1 MLSHSVVYL
10 FNQMKCKSWKI
21 YRLIVVDKWKPRY
34 CFKIIMKK
42 VFQHLCTVR
51 ASFNFLIACSNFHG
65 ISYSNLYSL
74 LVVFARLFVCL
85 KERNAVHQAW
95 RCIGWILNEQQFN
108 FKTLQKFHWSFFS
121 STAVWMR
128 LIFDER
134 AWNKLWCG
142 RLYAMDKKICENCL
156 MITYFVWSE
165 NIWLQSHNSWLFRVK
180 CI

>member
-21 YRLIVVDKWKPRY
+21 YRLIVVDKWKSRY

-108 FKTLQKFHWSFFS
+108 FKTLQKFHWSFFHQLQFECVS
-121 STAVWMR
+121 FSMKEHEINCGAVGCTQWTR
-128 LIFDER
+128 KYVKIAWWLLILCGVKTFDCNR
-134 AWNKLWCG
+134 IIVD
-142 RLYAMDKKICENCL
+142 Y
-156 MITYFVWSE
+156 SE
-165 NIWLQSHNSWLFRVK
+165 
-180 CI
+180 